1 MKQFD
6 VVKVVAFRDDR
17 FSCAAEDY
25 ERSPALGDL
34 GTIVEV
40 YSHPEPAFEV
50 ECSDRSTGQTI
61 WLAAMYPEELSINGR

>member
-17 FSCAAEDY
+17 FSCASENY
-25 ERSPALGDL
+25 ERSPAVGDI

-40 YSHPEPAFEV
+40 YLQPEPAFEV
-50 ECSDRSTGQTI
+50 ECSDRNTGQTI
-61 WLAAMYPEELSINGR
+61 WLAALYPEELIINR